1 MRVNHLHNTD
11 YNSQEA
17 QTRLHFSTSNI
28 KMLAFLCLILQL
40 SNTIAY
46 ASTGKHIII
55 LAGQSNM
62 SGRGGVQNNTWDGVV
77 PLQSKPNPSIF
88 RLTGNLS
95 WIEARD
101 PLHKDIDVNATCGIG
116 PGMAFA
122 NRVLERNRSLGLL
135 GLVPCAIGG
144 PRGTKISEWGRGRFL
159 YRQLLRR
166 TTVARSGGGLI
177 GGILWFQGESDT
189 VSELDARMYGRRL
202 INLFNNLR
210 ADLGSPLLPI
220 VHINITFL
228 MPHIQRLEGI
238 LLHTKTQIFVI
249 IYQIFDV
256 DTRLLFVNLVDRKK
270 NLTISTHHCEIS
282 LNELLECGN
291 LGGRY

>member
-220 VHINITFL
+220 VH
-228 MPHIQRLEGI
+228 
-238 LLHTKTQIFVI
+238 KT
-249 IYQIFDV
+249 
-256 DTRLLFVNLVDRKK
+256 NLVDKEDI
-270 NLTISTHHCEIS
+270 NLSVQLGVQTSQATR
-282 LNELLECGN
+282 ELLGIGSLKARLETSFK
-291 LGGRY
+291 RA